1 MDMPKQNMKLEQL
14 EETIRKV
21 LAAGG
26 SFSFYPRGSSMEPLF
41 IQERDKI
48 VLAPL
53 PDKIKKYDIILY
65 KRKNGAFVLH
75 RIIGKKED
83 GYVFRGDNQFVN
95 EYGIRTEQMIGI
107 VTETVRGD
115 KIIQVNDRKH
125 RLWAL
130 MWVHTAQIRR
140 IWKYLMRHLIK
151 ETYMRTE
158 PQEGKK

>member
-26 SFSFYPRGSSMEPLF
+26 TFSFYPRGTSMEPFF

-53 PDKIKKYDIILY
+53 PDKVKKYDIILY
-65 KRKNGAFVLH
+65 KRKNGTFVLH
-75 RIIGKKED
+75 RIIRKKED

-107 VTETVRGD
+107 VTEAVRGD
-115 KIIQVNDRKH
+115 KIIRVNDRKH

-130 MWVHTAQIRR
+130 MWVHTARIRR
-140 IWKYLMRHLIK
+140 IWKYLMRHLKK

>member
-1 MDMPKQNMKLEQL
+1 MKLEQL

-75 RIIGKKED
+75 RIIGKKRKMVMYFE
-83 GYVFRGDNQFVN
+83 GDNQFVN

-107 VTETVRGD
+107 VTDTVRGD
-115 KIIQVNDRKH
+115 KIIRVNDRKH

-130 MWVHTAQIRR
+130 MWVHTARIRR